1 MVYGR
6 PKVTQVIYMKKQ
18 TEIEFLIA
26 QLQMIRQKKQRLYG
40 QIDKLNFKEN
50 MKKIR
55 LNALK

>member
-1 MVYGR
+1 
-6 PKVTQVIYMKKQ
+6 MKKQ